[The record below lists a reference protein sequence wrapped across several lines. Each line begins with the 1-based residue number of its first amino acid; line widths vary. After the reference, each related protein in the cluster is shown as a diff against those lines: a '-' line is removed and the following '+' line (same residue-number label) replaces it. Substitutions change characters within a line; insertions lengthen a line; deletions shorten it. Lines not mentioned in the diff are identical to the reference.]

1 MPRLATA
8 ALLTAALSLIPL
20 PLLAQARRPPPIKQV
35 PLQIECLLDG
45 ASVFL
50 DGLPVGTTPLD
61 QPLLVEPGEY
71 TVRVTRR
78 GYSDFYDTVQVK
90 RTPVTVQV
98 DLLPV
103 RGVLTLHTTPPQAR
117 ISVNAVFLGLTPF
130 DGEVDS
136 GDLTLHLTLQGY
148 HQHEQLLRVV
158 AGEQY
163 DLNID
168 LQPLPPPEEP
178 FYQTWWF
185 WTGVGALT
193 LGAVITSALLLQ
205 EDAPAPTYPQLQ
217 LP

>member
-1 MPRLATA
+1 VPRLATA

-163 DLNID
+163 DLNIA